1 MGIGKR
7 KGKVVKGA
15 GNPGSSGSDS
25 VGGSL
30 SKDDHWYL
38 QQGFGFSGQP
48 GSLPVPPTPD
58 GMTATGG
65 RVGEYSTPP
74 GAVYR
79 YHVFNATGAFV
90 VSSVAPVGGSPNEDD
105 YVIVAGG
112 G

>member
-58 GMTATGG
+58 NNDVYQRGSGSMETG
-65 RVGEYSTPP
+65 Y
-74 GAVYR
+74 
-79 YHVFNATGAFV
+79 
-90 VSSVAPVGGSPNEDD
+90 
-105 YVIVAGG
+105 
-112 G
+112 